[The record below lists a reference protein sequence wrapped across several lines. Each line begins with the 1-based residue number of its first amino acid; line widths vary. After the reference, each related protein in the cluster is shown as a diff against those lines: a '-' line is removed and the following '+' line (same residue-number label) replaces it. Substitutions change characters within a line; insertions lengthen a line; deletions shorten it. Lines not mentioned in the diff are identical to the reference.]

1 MSDIKEV
8 KVMDTLIDRLTDPV
22 ERVKLAIDVIRAHD
36 FLAVDVPQSCIDEL
50 YSSLHL
56 VSVEQ
61 LQEILNE
68 YGENEIGLA
77 IKRTERV
84 KVGRAN
90 VLFNELKFEYGRS
103 VVVMHQSYEKFKDPT
118 HVFINVCTAFTV
130 PESWQNLISVT
141 SASGKEGGFFI
152 GPKLTLPC
160 TFPLLEEV
168 QVGELLTEHLQPSL
182 KYLTVLLCQPNL
194 KASWVPRLTALSGAS
209 RCFDLDACLPHLLSS
224 RGICDETLTP
234 NLKMLETIARQRI
247 QPHHTVEV
255 LNGRF
260 LRKTDEDVDCDSRP
274 CNHLRDDV
282 RRYAKQR
289 LTIFPTDRQLEFY
302 DCKFRDRQFNNLT
315 TKQAKAM
322 MPNALIL

>member
-1 MSDIKEV
+1 
-8 KVMDTLIDRLTDPV
+8 MDTLVDRLTDPV
-22 ERVKLAIDVIRAHD
+22 ERVKLTIDVIRAHD

-50 YSSLHL
+50 YSSLHY
-56 VSVEQ
+56 VGIKQ
-61 LQEILNE
+61 LQEILDE

-90 VLFNELKFEYGRS
+90 VLLNDLKFEYGRS

-118 HVFINVCTAFTV
+118 HVFINVCTEFAV

-141 SASGKEGGFFI
+141 SASGKEGGFFV

-168 QVGELLTEHLQPSL
+168 QVGEITTEHLQPSL
-182 KYLTVLLCQPNL
+182 KHLTTIFCQPRL
-194 KASWVPRLTALSGAS
+194 KASLVPNLVTLETTPRH
-209 RCFDLDACLPHLLSS
+209 FDLDVCLPHLLSS
-224 RGICDETLTP
+224 RGIYDAALTP
-234 NLKMLETIARQRI
+234 NLKMLNTVGRHQI

-255 LNGRF
+255 LDGRF